1 MVLIVI
7 ESWYPA
13 KIGSLVGQKYIE
25 VTQKYPP
32 DKSLGEI
39 ALDPIV
45 RPTKDGIHTIY
56 AWKCKDDKVKDSIM
70 ALAKMMFMYAD
81 LEGYQ
86 YSMETYADL
95 NEAYAIIGA
104 KAP

>member
-13 KIGSLVGQKYIE
+13 KIAALAGQKYIE

-32 DKSLGEI
+32 DESLGEV
-39 ALDPIV
+39 ALDPILRV
-45 RPTKDGIHTIY
+45 TKDGIHAIY
-56 AWKCKDDKVKDSIM
+56 AWKCKDDKVKDSLM
-70 ALAKMMFMYAD
+70 MLSKAMFMYAD

-86 YSMETYADL
+86 YSIETYVDL
-95 NEAYAIIGA
+95 TEAYAIIGA
-104 KAP
+104 KGP

>member
-1 MVLIVI
+1 VLIVI

-13 KIGSLVGQKYIE
+13 KISPLVGQRYIE

-32 DKSLGEI
+32 DKSLGEV

-45 RPTKDGIHTIY
+45 RPTKEGIHSIY
-56 AWKCKDDKVKDSIM
+56 AWKCKDDKVKDSLM
-70 ALAKMMFMYAD
+70 TLSKVMLMYAE

-86 YSMETYADL
+86 YSIETYADL
-95 NEAYAIIGA
+95 TEAYAIIGA

>member
-1 MVLIVI
+1 MVLIVV

-13 KIGSLVGQKYIE
+13 KIASLVGQKYIE
-25 VTQKYPP
+25 ATKKYPP
-32 DKSLGEI
+32 DESLGEI

-56 AWKCKDDKVKDSIM
+56 AWKCKDDKVKDSLM
-70 ALAKMMFMYAD
+70 TLSKAMFMYAGLD
-81 LEGYQ
+81 GYQ
-86 YSMETYADL
+86 YSIETYADL
-95 NEAYAIIGA
+95 TEAYAIIGA

>member
-13 KIGSLVGQKYIE
+13 KIAPLTGQRYIE
-25 VTQKYPP
+25 AMQKYPP
-32 DKSLGEI
+32 DESLGEI
-39 ALDPIV
+39 ALNPIFKV
-45 RPTKDGIHTIY
+45 TKDGIHALY
-56 AWKCKDDKVKDSIM
+56 AWKCKDDKVKDSI
-70 ALAKMMFMYAD
+70 LTLSKMMFMFAD

-86 YSMETYADL
+86 YSMDTYVDL
-95 NEAYAIIGA
+95 TEAYATIGA